1 MPNYLSKYIVDRSSF
16 FNALDC
22 RLWKVTKK
30 QSHTHTHR
38 KVNHVCTFW
47 VHHAFLLSYFPI
59 CLFWNHY
66 NLKRRI
72 CVIPNKQPFRKYL
85 QLCYIL
91 SRLLFTEESWINFL
105 PNDPSLGKAF
115 LPRKIGQET
124 QKGGRIASLHFW
136 QSRWHWTANTNFYLY
151 INKKMNLI
159 LNKFCI
165 PYHGDGSRF
174 SLLAFQW
181 KALQS

>member
-72 CVIPNKQPFRKYL
+72 CVIPNKQPFRRYL
-85 QLCYIL
+85 KLCYIL

-105 PNDPSLGKAF
+105 PNDPSLGEGF

-124 QKGGRIASLHFW
+124 QKGGGLVPPVKILTFL
-136 QSRWHWTANTNFYLY
+136 TIMVTLY
-151 INKKMNLI
+151 SKHKFCTCITKKMN
-159 LNKFCI
+159 
-165 PYHGDGSRF
+165 
-174 SLLAFQW
+174 
-181 KALQS
+181 